1 VEIRKSTRS
10 HKPHGAEIV
19 LQYIVYCCWLLF
31 ELIYI
36 FLFLVETKGKT
47 LEETAAMFD
56 GKEVVQNIENVGNE
70 AAHRSRRRFG
80 GFEKKDEIEL
90 ACSRG
95 DSQHSA
101 VLTIHSERDDHFRR
115 SESRDSTNF
124 SEIKRD
130 ETPSTPSA
138 PRSSNKWDV

>member
-1 VEIRKSTRS
+1 MEIRTSIPS
-10 HKPHGAEIV
+10 NNPSDAEVI

-70 AAHRSRRRFG
+70 AAHQTRRRYR
-80 GFEKKDEIEL
+80 GFEGKEEIEL
-90 ACSRG
+90 AYSRC
-95 DSQHSA
+95 DSQLSA
-101 VLTIHSERDDHFRR
+101 VMTIDSERDDHFRQ
-115 SESRDSTNF
+115 SEPRESTNF
-124 SEIKRD
+124 SEVKRN
-130 ETPSTPSA
+130 ETLPNSL
-138 PRSSNKWDV
+138 RSSDRDRWDV